1 MEEILIPLGICVAL
15 PVLIVWLVNR
25 TRQNETNRKTEIV
38 LKAIESGATIDANF
52 FKSTNGE
59 KTIKERLLK
68 RLTGA
73 CIFTLMGIAFFI
85 TGLINRSLVDVV
97 ATSKDD
103 IVFPLMGVLLG
114 IFLAIGISLFIVFFV
129 GRKMLAKE
137 IEAEEKS
144 LSQN

>member
-1 MEEILIPLGICVAL
+1 MEDILIPLGICVAL

-25 TRQNETNRKTEIV
+25 TRQNETNRKTEIA

>member
-25 TRQNETNRKTEIV
+25 TRQNETNRKTEIA

-85 TGLINRSLVDVV
+85 TVLINRSLVDVV

>member
-1 MEEILIPLGICVAL
+1 MEDILIPLGICVAL

-25 TRQNETNRKTEIV
+25 TRQNETNRKTEIA

-97 ATSKDD
+97 ATSKDY
-103 IVFPLMGVLLG
+103 IVFPLMSGG
-114 IFLAIGISLFIVFFV
+114 IFLAIGISLFIAFFV